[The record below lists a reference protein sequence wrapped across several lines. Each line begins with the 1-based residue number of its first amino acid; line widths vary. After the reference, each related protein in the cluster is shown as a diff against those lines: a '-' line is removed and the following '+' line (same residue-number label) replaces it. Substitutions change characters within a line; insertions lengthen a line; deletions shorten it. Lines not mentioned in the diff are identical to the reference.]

1 MYPHLL
7 RSIKLPTALNY
18 SPLEQTNILASEIYF
33 FSKGLAFL
41 DNILTLAYGSGQNI
55 I

>member
-1 MYPHLL
+1 MYPHLF
-7 RSIKLPTALNY
+7 RSIKLPTALNH
-18 SPLEQTNILASEIYF
+18 SPLEQTSILASEIYF

-41 DNILTLAYGSGQNI
+41 DNIFTLDYRSGQYI

>member
-1 MYPHLL
+1 MNPHLL
-7 RSIKLPTALNY
+7 RSIKLPTALYY
-18 SPLEQTNILASEIYF
+18 SPLEQTSILASEIYF

-41 DNILTLAYGSGQNI
+41 ENIFTLADGSGQNI